1 MHMTSGLISILLFLL
16 VSPTLSGAEPAQVPL
31 EDFFRNP
38 SFDDVQ
44 ISPDGHYIAAITRT
58 EKFPA
63 ARNLVV
69 MEVGKWDEARLV
81 TSYKDEEIRW
91 YDWGRD
97 GRLFFKVDRDYDN
110 VNRGFEYVGFYSVRH
125 DGKDRRTLHEPF
137 ANDDRRSRGILSSS
151 NRVTVG
157 GLREDLWFLDDLPG
171 DPEHVLV
178 GKADSFMFPDAY
190 RLNVHNGRMAPAAN
204 GAGVY
209 QQWIADNS
217 GNVRAAIGRG
227 AVRDDMEYELSYR
240 KDEDSAWQT
249 VHTFDDRSLIQVHGF
264 DTDNK
269 HLWVSARVDD
279 DRLALYRLDPTSGEM
294 GPVIAAD
301 RVYDLAGLE
310 YGWNEVTARFVSARD
325 GTPLYLEYAADTRR
339 KIFLNEGWR
348 TLQDTI
354 DGALPDTYNDF
365 VDWDERWARF
375 IVRAWS
381 DRDPGT
387 YYLFDR
393 EAGSL
398 KEILA
403 PKPWLDPAR
412 MSAMEPIA
420 FKARDGI
427 QIHGYLTRPPD
438 QTGGPMPLI
447 VHPHGGP
454 FGIRDVWGFNPEVQ
468 FLASRGYA
476 VLQVNYRGSGG
487 YGFGFE
493 AAGFKRWG
501 LEMQDDLTDAVKWAI
516 EEGIADPENIGIYGA
531 SYGGYATMMGLV
543 KTPELY
549 RVGINYVGV
558 VDLPRLYRY
567 DTQTRRVEG
576 IQDWFRNWWV
586 THIGDPKADADRL
599 HDTSPINFV
608 ERIEAPVMVV
618 HGRLDPRVDI
628 DGQYRPLIR
637 ALKAENKTYE
647 ALVKRFEGHGFF
659 KEQNQVELYTA
670 MQAFLAQHMP
680 TRMNPAPAGVAGAR

>member
-1 MHMTSGLISILLFLL
+1 MRMIFRLLSIFSLLMAPPVLFAADQA
-16 VSPTLSGAEPAQVPL
+16 PVPL

-38 SFDDVQ
+38 AFVDVQ
-44 ISPDGHYIAAITRT
+44 ISDDGHYISAITRT
-58 EKFPA
+58 EKYPA

-125 DGKDRRTLHEPF
+125 DGKDGRTLHEPY

-151 NRVTVG
+151 PRVTLG
-157 GLREDLWFLDDLPG
+157 GLREDLWFVDDLPG
-171 DPEHVLV
+171 DPDHVLV
-178 GKADSFMFPDAY
+178 GKLDSMMFPDAY
-190 RLNVHNGRMAPAAN
+190 RLNVHNGRMTPAAN

-227 AVRDDMEYELSYR
+227 AVRDDLEYELSFR

-348 TLQDTI
+348 TLQNTI

-427 QIHGYLTRPPD
+427 QIHGYLTRPA
-438 QTGGPMPLI
+438 GAAKGAVPLI

-516 EEGIADPENIGIYGA
+516 EEGIADPHNIGIYGA

-586 THIGDPKADADRL
+586 GHIGDPKADADRL

-637 ALKAENKTYE
+637 ALIAENKTYE
-647 ALVKRFEGHGFF
+647 ALVKRHEGHGFF
-659 KEQNQVELYTA
+659 KEQNQIELYTA
-670 MQAFLAQHMP
+670 MQAFLARYMP
-680 TRMNPAPAGVAGAR
+680 SDLNPAPLSVADTR